1 MAGGD
6 FVVFSHSFSTIL
18 IGQLARLA
26 AAKLPGASPTILVR
40 SQTKIAES
48 LPLLVRFLLTKIE
61 QDLLSTQPLGQETPL
76 DPVEAAAAVSCVV
89 MLRLFCELSESPP
102 LLVRFLLTK
111 IEQDL
116 LSTQP
121 LGQETPCWIEKSSGG
136 GELHDAAVVFVQAD

>member
-26 AAKLPGASPTILVR
+26 AAKLPGASLTILVR
-40 SQTKIAES
+40 LQTKLMMIAES

-76 DPVEAAAAVSCVV
+76 DPVKQQ
-89 MLRLFCELSESPP
+89 R
-102 LLVRFLLTK
+102 R
-111 IEQDL
+111 
-116 LSTQP
+116 
-121 LGQETPCWIEKSSGG
+121 
-136 GELHDAAVVFVQAD
+136 